1 MNPAEAAEEAPSDPD
16 TDAFYKTGSLRTEG
30 IKASDVLPVLKEKVA
45 FVSGGRDKRGG
56 PILTFPARSNHDRI
70 KQEDLRRLVTYLS
83 TVPSEDVCKRGFTV
97 IIDMRGSKWELIK
110 PLLKTLQ
117 EFFPAEICVALIIKP
132 DNFWQKQKTNFGS
145 AKFSFETSMVSVEG
159 LAKLV
164 DPSQLTDD
172 FEGSLDYNHEE
183 WMELRVSLEEFM
195 SNAVHLLSRLEDLQE
210 LQSKKDFP
218 ADVEGSRRLID
229 EHTQLKKKVLKAPV
243 EELDRE
249 GQRLLQCIRSSDGF
263 SGRNCISGSA
273 DFQSLV
279 PKVASLLDKLH
290 SMRQHLHQMWHVRKL
305 KLDQCFQL
313 RLFEQDAEKMFDWIS
328 HNKEVFLQSHTEI
341 GRGYQHAVELQTQ
354 HNHFAMNSMNAYVNI
369 NRIMSVASRLA
380 EAGHYASTQIKQIS
394 SQLDQDWKSFAA
406 ALDERSTILA
416 MSSVFHQK
424 AEQFLSEVEA
434 WCKVCSEG
442 GLPSEMQE
450 LEIAIHRHQSLYE
463 QVTQAYTEVSQDG
476 KALLDVLQR
485 PLSPGNSE
493 SLTATANYSKAVHCI
508 LDVVHEVLH
517 HQRRLENIWQHRKV
531 RLHQRLQLCVF
542 QQDVQQVMDW
552 IENHGEAFLSKHTGV
567 GKSLHR
573 ARALQKRHDDFEDV
587 AQNTYTNADKLL
599 EAAEQLAQTGECDP
613 EEIYK
618 AARHLEVR
626 IQDFVRRV
634 EHRKLLL
641 DMSVSFHTHTK
652 ELWSWM
658 EELQKQLLDEVC
670 CDSVDSVQTL
680 IQQFQQQQTATLE
693 ATLNVIKEGEELI
706 QQLRDAAMST
716 NKTPHCSSIAH
727 IQGVLQQLDEAQ
739 GQMEELFHER
749 KIKLDIFLQ
758 LRIFEQYT
766 IEVTAELDA
775 WNEDLSRQLNDASR
789 SGGSSGS
796 SSGGGGTSSG
806 SAEDISLAEQRLKRH
821 AERKAA
827 MNNMTYEVMQQGQ
840 DLHQYIMEVQ
850 ASGIELTGEKDMDLA
865 SQVQELLEFL
875 HEKQQEVELN
885 AQHTHT
891 RLEQTLQL
899 RHLQAEVKQVLGWI
913 RNGESMLNASMVNAS
928 SLSEAE
934 QLQREHEQ
942 FQMAIEKTHQS
953 ALQVQ
958 QKAEMMLQAGHYD
971 PEAIRGCAE
980 KVAVHW
986 QQLMLKMEDRLKL
999 VNASVAFYK
1008 TSEQVCS
1015 VLESLEQEYR
1025 RDEDWCGSHDKLG
1038 MSADCEHLLPL
1049 ISKHLE
1055 QKEAF
1060 LKACT
1065 LARRNAEVFLKYIHR
1080 NNVSMP
1086 GAAGH
1091 TRGPEQQVKAI
1102 LNELLQRENRVLHFW
1117 TLKKRRL
1124 DQCQQYLVFERSA
1137 KQALDWIQETG
1148 EVYLATHTSPGDS
1161 SEETQ
1166 QLLNDYHHFRLS
1178 AKQTKEKVKLL
1189 IQLADNLVEKG
1200 HAHVSELKRWVST
1213 VDRRYRD
1220 FSLRMGKYQESLERS
1235 LGVSSEDNKDLELDT
1250 IPASLTDDPEVKL
1263 RDPNH
1268 EVNEE
1273 KRKSARKKE
1282 FIMAEL
1288 LQTEKTYVR
1297 DLHECLETYL
1307 WEMTNGVEEI
1317 PPGIA
1322 NKEHIIFGNMQDI
1335 CDFHN
1340 NIFLKELVNYE
1351 QLPEDVGHC
1360 FVTWADKFHIYVDY
1374 CKNKPDSSQLILEH
1388 AGTFFDDIQQ
1398 RRGLA
1403 NSISSYLIKPVQRIT
1418 KYQLLLK
1425 ELLSCCEEGKGEI
1438 KDGLEVM
1445 LSVPKR
1451 ANDAMHLAMLEG
1463 FEENLEVQGELI
1475 LQDSFQV
1482 WDPRSLIRK
1491 GRDRHLFLFEFS
1503 LVFSKEIKDSAGR
1516 TKYQYKNKLLTSE
1529 LGVTEHIEGDP
1540 CKFALWAGRTP
1551 SSDNKTVLKA
1561 SNMEAKQ
1568 EWIKNIREVI
1578 QERMTHLKGALKEP
1592 LHLPKTPALS
1602 KPRNNTRR
1610 EGGEDGDSQGDGS
1623 SQPDTISIASRTS
1636 QNTVDSDKLSGG
1648 CELTVVLQDFTAGC
1662 STEMSV
1668 STGQTVELLE
1678 RPSERPGWCLVRT
1691 TERTPPQEGL
1701 VPSSALCVSHSRSS
1715 VEMDCF
1721 FGSGKENYPVSGSD
1735 GKTESVANLQ
1745 PQPSLSSLQSS
1756 SPGPKRSGNTL
1767 RKWLTSP
1774 VRRLSHGSSVKKL
1787 PNNKQKKT
1795 GPGAG
1800 REESR
1805 KSIDLGQPD
1814 HALQDDII
1822 DERFISKDGN
1832 LLSKPPSGMQ
1842 SGGEEEQDEEAHT
1855 PLPPPME
1862 IIKDPS
1868 AQDDKSSSLLTSL
1881 QSSSEVPSAAELVSA
1896 IEKLVKTKMTLEPGA
1911 YPGFSSLSPPEQT
1924 TPVQPRNPE
1933 LEQRAKAMRGRMFVL
1948 NELIQTEK
1956 DYVKDL
1962 GIVVEG
1968 FMKKIEEKGIPDDMK
1983 GKDKIVFG
1991 NIHQIYDWHRDFFVG
2006 ELEKC
2011 LDDHEHLPELFIKH
2025 ERRLHMYVVYC
2036 QNKPKSE
2043 YIVAEYDTYFEGIQ
2057 QDIQSRLSISD
2068 FLIKP
2073 IQRITKYQ
2081 LLLKDFLKYSSKAG
2095 MDCEQIEKAVDLMS
2109 QVPKLCNDM
2118 MNLGRL
2124 QGYEGKLTCQGKLL
2138 QQETFFV
2145 TEQDA
2150 GVLSRSKERRVF
2162 LFEQI
2167 VIFSELLRKGSSTP
2181 GYQFKKSIKVS
2192 YLGLEDSADNDPC
2205 KFVLSCRGSS
2215 ERFTLQAANVDIKQV
2230 WVRHIQ
2236 DVLDAQ
2242 SNFLSALQSPIEY
2255 QKEKGGAGS
2264 SSSLTRNRSSS
2275 GNRPAM
2281 SSHSRPSSAVGLGEK
2296 ETERGRTQ
2304 MKVSTSNGGSTCFD
2318 SRDADGG
2325 CNGVSSTMLVSQ
2337 DYSALKENEICVSQ
2351 GETVQ
2356 ILATNQ
2362 QNMYLVYRPANSQS
2376 PAAEGWVPGHILGP
2390 ITKSIKDSSST
2401 SSFSAA
2407 VADANNIKKSLS
2419 WNTLRARKRAEAKD
2433 VTSVGVRGQ
2442 ENGLLRKPKE
2452 TTPPPPLASP
2462 ATRAKGKDVHTSD
2475 ESDCDDDLDPKTGM
2489 ELLNP
2494 NFIQEVAPEFL
2505 NPLSDVVCAFG
2516 ETVVLCCK
2524 VCGRPKPTV
2533 TLKGPDQ
2540 NPVTSNSRFTI
2551 DIRDTGD
2558 ILLKICNLM
2567 PQDTGIYTCV
2577 AVNDHGSASSSAS
2590 IKVQGIPAAPGRP
2603 VAQEAS
2609 STAVMIHW
2617 PPPASSAH
2625 CAVSS
2630 YTVEYRQEDSLL
2642 WQQVA
2647 SSREECVQIDTL
2659 IPGGHYQFRV
2669 RASNRWGIGP
2679 PSEPSNM
2686 VTLPSSNSGYDG
2698 TGIQWKENF
2707 ESTFTEIS
2715 EIGRGRF
2722 SVVRKCLNK
2731 STKKEVAV
2739 KFVSKKMQK
2748 KEQVAHEADVLR
2760 HVQHHQLV
2768 ALLDTYESP
2777 TSLML
2782 ILELL
2787 EDGRLLDYLV
2797 AHDELMEEK
2806 VAFFIRE
2813 TLEAVQHL
2821 HTCRVAHLDLKPE
2834 NIMVDL
2840 RSPTPGIKLIDLG
2853 DAVQLSAHRRY
2864 VHLLLGNPEFAA
2876 PELIRGTPVSV
2887 ATDVWSIG
2895 VLAYVMLSGVS
2906 PFLDESPE
2914 ETCVNICRLDFC
2926 FPDEYFSDV
2935 SQAARDFVSSVLQQ
2949 DPRKR
2954 PSATSCLQHPWVG
2967 RGGAHG
2973 GEYSKTPLDTTR
2985 LATFIDRRRQL
2996 HDVRPI
3002 TNIKGL
3008 VSSSMGNTL

>member
-210 LQSKKDFP
+210 LQSKKEFP

-942 FQMAIEKTHQS
+942 FQMAIESLFHANSLQKTHQS

-1868 AQDDKSSSLLTSL
+1868 AQDDK
-1881 QSSSEVPSAAELVSA
+1881 
-1896 IEKLVKTKMTLEPGA
+1896 TLEPGA

-2356 ILATNQ
+2356 VLATNQ

-2401 SSFSAA
+2401 SSFSAT

-2452 TTPPPPLASP
+2452 TTPPLPLASP

-2840 RSPTPGIKLIDLG
+2840 HSPTPGIKLIDLG

-2887 ATDVWSIG
+2887 ATDVWSVG

>member
-1 MNPAEAAEEAPSDPD
+1 MNPAEAAEEAPGDPD
-16 TDAFYKTGSLRTEG
+16 TDAFYKPGSLRTEG
-30 IKASDVLPVLKEKVA
+30 IRASDVLPVLKEKVA

-172 FEGSLDYNHEE
+172 FEGSLDYNHDE

-195 SNAVHLLSRLEDLQE
+195 SSAVHLLSRLEDLQE
-210 LQSKKDFP
+210 LLSKKEFP
-218 ADVEGSRRLID
+218 ADVEGSRRMID

-290 SMRQHLHQMWHVRKL
+290 STRQHLHQMWHVRKL

-328 HNKEVFLQSHTEI
+328 HNKELFLQSHTEI
-341 GRGYQHAVELQTQ
+341 GRTYQHAVELQTQ

-380 EAGHYASTQIKQIS
+380 EAGHYASTQINQIS
-394 SQLDQDWKSFAA
+394 CQLDQDWKSFAA

-424 AEQFLSEVEA
+424 AEQFLSEVDA

-450 LEIAIHRHQSLYE
+450 LELAIHRHQSLYE

-485 PLSPGNSE
+485 PLSPGNSD

-789 SGGSSGS
+789 SGGGSS
-796 SSGGGGTSSG
+796 SSGGSSGSSSG
-806 SAEDISLAEQRLKRH
+806 SAEDIGLAEQRLKRH

-891 RLEQTLQL
+891 RLEQILQL

-942 FQMAIEKTHQS
+942 FQMAIESLFHANSLQKTHQS

-958 QKAEMMLQAGHYD
+958 QKAEMMLQACHYD
-971 PEAIRGCAE
+971 PEAIRNCAE

-1038 MSADCEHLLPL
+1038 TSADTDHLLPL

-1124 DQCQQYLVFERSA
+1124 DQCQQYLVFERST

-1148 EVYLATHTSPGDS
+1148 DVYLATHTSPGES
-1161 SEETQ
+1161 NEETQ
-1166 QLLNDYHHFRLS
+1166 ELLNDYRHFRLT

-1220 FSLRMGKYQESLERS
+1220 FSVRMAKYQESLERS
-1235 LGVSSEDNKDLELDT
+1235 LGVSSEDNKDLELDI

-1288 LQTEKTYVR
+1288 LQTEKSYVK
-1297 DLHECLETYL
+1297 DLNECLETYL
-1307 WEMTNGVEEI
+1307 WEMTSGVEEI
-1317 PPGIA
+1317 PAGIA
-1322 NKEHIIFGNMQDI
+1322 NKELIIFGNMQEI
-1335 CDFHN
+1335 YDFHN

-1503 LVFSKEIKDSAGR
+1503 LVFSKDIKDSAGR
-1516 TKYQYKNKLLTSE
+1516 TKYQYKNRLLTSE

-1561 SNMEAKQ
+1561 SSMEAKQ

-1592 LHLPKTPALS
+1592 LHLPKTPALN
-1602 KPRNNTRR
+1602 KPRNNTKR
-1610 EGGEDGDSQGDGS
+1610 EGCEDGDSQGDGS

-1648 CELTVVLQDFTAGC
+1648 CELTVVLHDFTAGC

-1691 TERTPPQEGL
+1691 TDRSPPQEGL

-1721 FGSGKENYPVSGSD
+1721 FNSGKENYPVSSSD

-1745 PQPSLSSLQSS
+1745 PQPSLISLQSS

-1795 GPGAG
+1795 GPGSG
-1800 REESR
+1800 REENR
-1805 KSIDLGQPD
+1805 KSVDLGQPD
-1814 HALQDDII
+1814 LALQDDNI
-1822 DERFISKDGN
+1822 DERVLSKDGN
-1832 LLSKPPSGMQ
+1832 LLSKTPSGMQ

-1868 AQDDKSSSLLTSL
+1868 AQD
-1881 QSSSEVPSAAELVSA
+1881 
-1896 IEKLVKTKMTLEPGA
+1896 EKTLEPGA
-1911 YPGFSSLSPPEQT
+1911 YPGFNLPSPPEQT

-1933 LEQRAKAMRGRMFVL
+1933 LEQIAKAMRGRMFVL

-1962 GIVVEG
+1962 GIVVES
-1968 FMKKIEEKGIPDDMK
+1968 FMKKIEEKGFPDDMK

-1991 NIHQIYDWHRDFFVG
+1991 NIHQIFDWHRDFFVG

-2011 LDDHEHLPELFIKH
+2011 LEDNEHLPELFIKH

-2043 YIVAEYDTYFEGIQ
+2043 FIVAEYDTYFDGIQ
-2057 QDIQSRLSISD
+2057 QEIQSRLSISD

-2081 LLLKDFLKYSSKAG
+2081 LLLKDFLKYSLKAG
-2095 MDCEQIEKAVDLMS
+2095 IDCEQIEKAVDLMS

-2124 QGYEGKLTCQGKLL
+2124 QGYEGKLISQGKLL

-2167 VIFSELLRKGSSTP
+2167 VIFSELLRKGSSTQR
-2181 GYQFKKSIKVS
+2181 YQFKKSIKVS
-2192 YLGLEDSADNDPC
+2192 FLGLEESVDNDPC

-2215 ERFTLQAANVDIKQV
+2215 ERFTLQAANVDIKQI
-2230 WVRHIQ
+2230 WVQHIQ
-2236 DVLDAQ
+2236 EVLDAQ

-2255 QKEKGGAGS
+2255 QKEKGGGGG

-2275 GNRPAM
+2275 GNRPGM
-2281 SSHSRPSSAVGLGEK
+2281 SSHSRPSSAVGIGDK
-2296 ETERGRTQ
+2296 ETERGRSQ
-2304 MKVSTSNGGSTCFD
+2304 MKVSTSNGGSSCFD
-2318 SRDADGG
+2318 PRDTDGG
-2325 CNGVSSTMLVSQ
+2325 CNGVSSTMLVTQ
-2337 DYSALKENEICVSQ
+2337 NYSALKENEICVSQ
-2351 GETVQ
+2351 GERVQ

-2362 QNMYLVYRPANSQS
+2362 QNMYLVYRPANIQS
-2376 PAAEGWVPGHILGP
+2376 PAAEGWVPGHVLGP
-2390 ITKSIKDSSST
+2390 AAKSIKDSSST

-2407 VADANNIKKSLS
+2407 VADANNIK
-2419 WNTLRARKRAEAKD
+2419 
-2433 VTSVGVRGQ
+2433 
-2442 ENGLLRKPKE
+2442 
-2452 TTPPPPLASP
+2452 
-2462 ATRAKGKDVHTSD
+2462 
-2475 ESDCDDDLDPKTGM
+2475 
-2489 ELLNP
+2489 
-2494 NFIQEVAPEFL
+2494 
-2505 NPLSDVVCAFG
+2505 
-2516 ETVVLCCK
+2516 
-2524 VCGRPKPTV
+2524 
-2533 TLKGPDQ
+2533 
-2540 NPVTSNSRFTI
+2540 
-2551 DIRDTGD
+2551 
-2558 ILLKICNLM
+2558 
-2567 PQDTGIYTCV
+2567 
-2577 AVNDHGSASSSAS
+2577 
-2590 IKVQGIPAAPGRP
+2590 
-2603 VAQEAS
+2603 
-2609 STAVMIHW
+2609 
-2617 PPPASSAH
+2617 
-2625 CAVSS
+2625 
-2630 YTVEYRQEDSLL
+2630 
-2642 WQQVA
+2642 
-2647 SSREECVQIDTL
+2647 
-2659 IPGGHYQFRV
+2659 
-2669 RASNRWGIGP
+2669 
-2679 PSEPSNM
+2679 
-2686 VTLPSSNSGYDG
+2686 
-2698 TGIQWKENF
+2698 
-2707 ESTFTEIS
+2707 
-2715 EIGRGRF
+2715 
-2722 SVVRKCLNK
+2722 
-2731 STKKEVAV
+2731 
-2739 KFVSKKMQK
+2739 
-2748 KEQVAHEADVLR
+2748 
-2760 HVQHHQLV
+2760 
-2768 ALLDTYESP
+2768 
-2777 TSLML
+2777 
-2782 ILELL
+2782 
-2787 EDGRLLDYLV
+2787 
-2797 AHDELMEEK
+2797 
-2806 VAFFIRE
+2806 
-2813 TLEAVQHL
+2813 
-2821 HTCRVAHLDLKPE
+2821 
-2834 NIMVDL
+2834 
-2840 RSPTPGIKLIDLG
+2840 
-2853 DAVQLSAHRRY
+2853 
-2864 VHLLLGNPEFAA
+2864 
-2876 PELIRGTPVSV
+2876 
-2887 ATDVWSIG
+2887 
-2895 VLAYVMLSGVS
+2895 
-2906 PFLDESPE
+2906 
-2914 ETCVNICRLDFC
+2914 
-2926 FPDEYFSDV
+2926 
-2935 SQAARDFVSSVLQQ
+2935 
-2949 DPRKR
+2949 
-2954 PSATSCLQHPWVG
+2954 
-2967 RGGAHG
+2967 
-2973 GEYSKTPLDTTR
+2973 
-2985 LATFIDRRRQL
+2985 
-2996 HDVRPI
+2996 
-3002 TNIKGL
+3002 
-3008 VSSSMGNTL
+3008 

>member
-1 MNPAEAAEEAPSDPD
+1 
-16 TDAFYKTGSLRTEG
+16 
-30 IKASDVLPVLKEKVA
+30 
-45 FVSGGRDKRGG
+45 
-56 PILTFPARSNHDRI
+56 
-70 KQEDLRRLVTYLS
+70 
-83 TVPSEDVCKRGFTV
+83 
-97 IIDMRGSKWELIK
+97 
-110 PLLKTLQ
+110 
-117 EFFPAEICVALIIKP
+117 
-132 DNFWQKQKTNFGS
+132 
-145 AKFSFETSMVSVEG
+145 
-159 LAKLV
+159 
-164 DPSQLTDD
+164 
-172 FEGSLDYNHEE
+172 
-183 WMELRVSLEEFM
+183 
-195 SNAVHLLSRLEDLQE
+195 
-210 LQSKKDFP
+210 
-218 ADVEGSRRLID
+218 
-229 EHTQLKKKVLKAPV
+229 
-243 EELDRE
+243 
-249 GQRLLQCIRSSDGF
+249 
-263 SGRNCISGSA
+263 
-273 DFQSLV
+273 
-279 PKVASLLDKLH
+279 
-290 SMRQHLHQMWHVRKL
+290 
-305 KLDQCFQL
+305 
-313 RLFEQDAEKMFDWIS
+313 
-328 HNKEVFLQSHTEI
+328 
-341 GRGYQHAVELQTQ
+341 
-354 HNHFAMNSMNAYVNI
+354 
-369 NRIMSVASRLA
+369 
-380 EAGHYASTQIKQIS
+380 
-394 SQLDQDWKSFAA
+394 
-406 ALDERSTILA
+406 
-416 MSSVFHQK
+416 
-424 AEQFLSEVEA
+424 
-434 WCKVCSEG
+434 
-442 GLPSEMQE
+442 
-450 LEIAIHRHQSLYE
+450 
-463 QVTQAYTEVSQDG
+463 
-476 KALLDVLQR
+476 
-485 PLSPGNSE
+485 
-493 SLTATANYSKAVHCI
+493 
-508 LDVVHEVLH
+508 
-517 HQRRLENIWQHRKV
+517 
-531 RLHQRLQLCVF
+531 
-542 QQDVQQVMDW
+542 
-552 IENHGEAFLSKHTGV
+552 
-567 GKSLHR
+567 
-573 ARALQKRHDDFEDV
+573 
-587 AQNTYTNADKLL
+587 
-599 EAAEQLAQTGECDP
+599 
-613 EEIYK
+613 
-618 AARHLEVR
+618 
-626 IQDFVRRV
+626 
-634 EHRKLLL
+634 
-641 DMSVSFHTHTK
+641 
-652 ELWSWM
+652 
-658 EELQKQLLDEVC
+658 
-670 CDSVDSVQTL
+670 
-680 IQQFQQQQTATLE
+680 
-693 ATLNVIKEGEELI
+693 
-706 QQLRDAAMST
+706 
-716 NKTPHCSSIAH
+716 
-727 IQGVLQQLDEAQ
+727 
-739 GQMEELFHER
+739 
-749 KIKLDIFLQ
+749 
-758 LRIFEQYT
+758 
-766 IEVTAELDA
+766 
-775 WNEDLSRQLNDASR
+775 
-789 SGGSSGS
+789 
-796 SSGGGGTSSG
+796 
-806 SAEDISLAEQRLKRH
+806 
-821 AERKAA
+821 
-827 MNNMTYEVMQQGQ
+827 
-840 DLHQYIMEVQ
+840 
-850 ASGIELTGEKDMDLA
+850 
-865 SQVQELLEFL
+865 
-875 HEKQQEVELN
+875 
-885 AQHTHT
+885 
-891 RLEQTLQL
+891 
-899 RHLQAEVKQVLGWI
+899 
-913 RNGESMLNASMVNAS
+913 
-928 SLSEAE
+928 
-934 QLQREHEQ
+934 
-942 FQMAIEKTHQS
+942 
-953 ALQVQ
+953 
-958 QKAEMMLQAGHYD
+958 
-971 PEAIRGCAE
+971 
-980 KVAVHW
+980 
-986 QQLMLKMEDRLKL
+986 
-999 VNASVAFYK
+999 
-1008 TSEQVCS
+1008 
-1015 VLESLEQEYR
+1015 
-1025 RDEDWCGSHDKLG
+1025 
-1038 MSADCEHLLPL
+1038 
-1049 ISKHLE
+1049 
-1055 QKEAF
+1055 
-1060 LKACT
+1060 
-1065 LARRNAEVFLKYIHR
+1065 
-1080 NNVSMP
+1080 
-1086 GAAGH
+1086 
-1091 TRGPEQQVKAI
+1091 
-1102 LNELLQRENRVLHFW
+1102 
-1117 TLKKRRL
+1117 
-1124 DQCQQYLVFERSA
+1124 
-1137 KQALDWIQETG
+1137 
-1148 EVYLATHTSPGDS
+1148 
-1161 SEETQ
+1161 
-1166 QLLNDYHHFRLS
+1166 
-1178 AKQTKEKVKLL
+1178 
-1189 IQLADNLVEKG
+1189 
-1200 HAHVSELKRWVST
+1200 
-1213 VDRRYRD
+1213 
-1220 FSLRMGKYQESLERS
+1220 
-1235 LGVSSEDNKDLELDT
+1235 
-1250 IPASLTDDPEVKL
+1250 
-1263 RDPNH
+1263 
-1268 EVNEE
+1268 
-1273 KRKSARKKE
+1273 
-1282 FIMAEL
+1282 
-1288 LQTEKTYVR
+1288 
-1297 DLHECLETYL
+1297 
-1307 WEMTNGVEEI
+1307 
-1317 PPGIA
+1317 
-1322 NKEHIIFGNMQDI
+1322 MQDI

-1602 KPRNNTRR
+1602 KPRNNAKR

-1668 STGQTVELLE
+1668 TTGQTVELLE

-1691 TERTPPQEGL
+1691 TERSPPQEGL
-1701 VPSSALCVSHSRSS
+1701 VPSSTLCVSHSRSS

-1774 VRRLSHGSSVKKL
+1774 VRRLSHGSSIKKP
-1787 PNNKQKKT
+1787 PNNKQKKP
-1795 GPGAG
+1795 GP
-1800 REESR
+1800 EKDESR

-1814 HALQDDII
+1814 PALQGDIN
-1822 DERFISKDGN
+1822 EGFISKEGN

-1842 SGGEEEQDEEAHT
+1842 SGGEEEPDEDAHT

-1868 AQDDKSSSLLTSL
+1868 AQDEHKSSSLLTSL

-1896 IEKLVKTKMTLEPGA
+1896 IEKLVKTKMTLEPGV

-1968 FMKKIEEKGIPDDMK
+1968 FMKKIEEKGVPDDMK

-2043 YIVAEYDTYFEGIQ
+2043 FIVAEYDTYFDTIQ
-2057 QDIQSRLSISD
+2057 QDIQSRLTISD

-2095 MDCEQIEKAVDLMS
+2095 MDCDQIEKAVDLMS

-2264 SSSLTRNRSSS
+2264 SSSLTRNRSSC
-2275 GNRPAM
+2275 GNRPGM

-2318 SRDADGG
+2318 SRDIEGG

-2390 ITKSIKDSSST
+2390 LTKSIKDSSST

-2433 VTSVGVRGQ
+2433 GSLVGVRGQ
-2442 ENGLLRKPKE
+2442 ENGLLRKPKDSSSSSV
-2452 TTPPPPLASP
+2452 LLQ
-2462 ATRAKGKDVHTSD
+2462 DVHTSD

-2647 SSREECVQIDTL
+2647 SSREECVQIDAL

-2669 RASNRWGIGP
+2669 RASNRWGLGP

-2707 ESTFTEIS
+2707 ESTFSEIC

-2813 TLEAVQHL
+2813 TLEALQHL

-2840 RSPTPGIKLIDLG
+2840 HTPTPGIKLIDLG

-2926 FPDEYFSDV
+2926 FPDEYFRDV